1 MTSARR
7 PAQARR
13 IARRSPIRL
22 LPLAAAA
29 FALLAAFAPAQDAAS
44 APAAQEPDASP
55 QLFFAPQRRALVVGA
70 GAYEHLGRL
79 RYANSDARAISR
91 ALVEQLGFEEKH
103 VRLLTDDGD
112 DPELTPTAGHLIGEL
127 EHLLA
132 DPRRN
137 ASDLFVFYFSGH
149 GIGLPEGD
157 FLMPTDARQESAAR
171 VGLPVK
177 EIVDRL
183 ASANMH
189 NVLVVIDACRSGEA
203 NSFGREL
210 WQLADAARISVVLS
224 CEPGTRSYEDATR
237 GHGVFTSELL
247 RALGDPSLRDARSG
261 ARWASRVMASASAGV
276 SAWSAKREPRQNPAV
291 WTDPTRDVLLDAAL
305 PEGGPEFLLADA
317 ERLDPQAY
325 LAAVADVASQYFVT
339 NRMPECIEVLKA
351 AEQVAPLPPEL
362 SQLLSASLIVLG
374 RSVEAARVLQ
384 ELRVSAPD
392 SIYALASY
400 VADVTGATPPAERAA
415 ASRALW
421 DSGAELPVDLI
432 VLMVQAHL
440 QGGSGAE
447 ALALAESVLGQMS
460 EGTRDQA
467 YLSAVVSILR
477 RSGPD
482 PDMEMARAEALPG
495 RIPATEFIRMDRVFY
510 AVGTAGIPAGLV
522 LLDDAISKW
531 PEQGMWYAQRAW
543 YRRMM
548 APRVAD
554 LSAAVDDARAAL
566 ERPLDPVHI
575 WLAVRAAG
583 VAAPSMHAL
592 IKVRAAEH
600 PLSWMAQISE
610 VFARQP
616 ENLREEVEAVSRL
629 SPRPA
634 LVYTAFTRLTLDAII
649 EQQDAAMQRVAP
661 NSPEAANISG
671 QTIEALQSLFHR
683 ILPMAADFGG
693 DPDAWQLLFELSQR
707 MLQYEAFVRLFERQ
721 FAADI
726 DAGRLAES
734 LVPLYARAC
743 LNTGRLERFRQV
755 TRSLL
760 RDSTDADILIWQE
773 ALFLACAGR
782 NEEARVVLGDR
793 REPRSSA
800 WTATAA
806 ELRGLL
812 AIRSGAAADPRAELP
827 AGTPER
833 LLPMA
838 VRALSLRALG
848 DHAQAEILT
857 LKVEELNSAEAFFVV
872 IACLAARPQADPRE
886 EALRAAMFQPGNPI
900 VASISYLGK
909 PDLTA
914 FVDTYEFEV
923 DFEVG
928 GSEAVGST
936 VTLTILPDG
945 RVLGAL
951 INAQGGAAVVQGK
964 LDAYGNLEAQAKVSA
979 GALTILAKLAP
990 RVFYRDYSLLA
1001 EQGQALHVI
1010 AADGIPH
1017 VWRGRLRP

>member
-1 MTSARR
+1 LSTRAPRPLSARTIAAGCAALLLLTAAGAQE
-7 PAQARR
+7 PAAG
-13 IARRSPIRL
+13 S
-22 LPLAAAA
+22 AAAA
-29 FALLAAFAPAQDAAS
+29 QGPAEA
-44 APAAQEPDASP
+44 P

-70 GAYEHLGRL
+70 GDYEHLGRL
-79 RYANSDARAISR
+79 RYAGGDARAVSR
-91 ALVEQLGFEEKH
+91 ALIEELGFEEKQ

-112 DPELTPTAGHLIGEL
+112 DPEMTPTAGHLIGEL
-127 EHLLA
+127 EALLA

-177 EIVDRL
+177 EVVDRL
-183 ASANMH
+183 AGAGMR
-189 NVLVVIDACRSGEA
+189 NVLVVVDACRSGEA

-247 RALGDPSLRDARSG
+247 RALGDGSLRDARSG
-261 ARWASRVMASASAGV
+261 ARWASRVMGQAAAGV
-276 SAWSAKREPRQNPAV
+276 SAWSAKRQPRQNPVV
-291 WTDPTRDVLLDAAL
+291 WTDPTRDVLLDATL
-305 PEGGPEFLLADA
+305 PEGGPALLLADA
-317 ERLDPQAY
+317 GRLDPQAY
-325 LAAVADVASQYFVT
+325 LAAAADVASQYFFT
-339 NRMPECIEVLKA
+339 GRMAECVEVLKA

-362 SQLLSASLIVLG
+362 SQLLSGSLIALG
-374 RSVEAARVLQ
+374 RSVEAARVMQ
-384 ELRVSAPD
+384 ALRLSAPD

-421 DSGAELPVDLI
+421 DSGAEMPADLI

-447 ALALAESVLGQMS
+447 ALALAESVLGQMTA
-460 EGTRDQA
+460 GTREHA
-467 YLSAVVSILR
+467 YLSAVVAILR
-477 RSGPD
+477 PGGLD
-482 PDMEMARAEALPG
+482 PERELARAEALEG
-495 RIPATEFIRMDRVFY
+495 RIPATELIRMDRVFY
-510 AVGTAGIPAGLV
+510 AVGTAGIPAGLE
-522 LLDDAISKW
+522 LLDDAIRRW
-531 PEQGMWYAQRAW
+531 PDQGMWYAQRGW
-543 YRRMM
+543 YRRLL

-554 LSAAVDDARAAL
+554 LAPAVADARAAL
-566 ERPLDPVHI
+566 ERPLDPVHL

-583 VAAPSMHAL
+583 AAAPSLHEL
-592 IKVRAAEH
+592 IRTRAAEH
-600 PLSWMAQISE
+600 PLSWMAQIAE

-616 ENLREEVEAVSRL
+616 EMLREEVEAVSRL

-649 EQQDAAMQRVAP
+649 EQQDAAIQKVP
-661 NSPEAANISG
+661 PGSPEAAQIG
-671 QTIEALQSLFHR
+671 AQTIEALQSLFHR

-693 DPDAWQLLFELSQR
+693 DPEAWELLFELSQR

-721 FAADI
+721 FAGDVN
-726 DAGRLAES
+726 AGRLAES

-755 TRSLL
+755 RASML
-760 RDSTDADILIWQE
+760 RDSTDADTLAWME
-773 ALFLACAGR
+773 ALFLACRGR
-782 NEEARVVLGDR
+782 DAEARAALGER
-793 REPRSSA
+793 GAPRSGA

-806 ELRGLL
+806 ELRALL
-812 AIRSGAAADPRAELP
+812 AIRAGGAGDPRALLP

-848 DHAQAEILT
+848 DHEAAEILT
-857 LKVEELNSAEAFFVV
+857 LKVEDLNSAESFYAV

-886 EALRAAMFQPGNPI
+886 EALRAALFQPGNPI
-900 VASISYLGK
+900 VAEISYLGK
-909 PDLTA
+909 PDLAA
-914 FVDTYEFEV
+914 FADTYEFEV

-928 GSEAVGST
+928 GTEAVGSS
-936 VTLTILPDG
+936 VSFTILPDG
-945 RVLGAL
+945 RVLGAR
-951 INAQGGAAVVQGK
+951 INPQGGAAVVQGRM
-964 LDAYGNLEAQAKVSA
+964 DAYGNLEAQAKLSA
-979 GALTILAKLAP
+979 GSLTFLAKLAP
-990 RVFYRDYSLLA
+990 RAFYRDYALLA

-1010 AADGIPH
+1010 GADGIPH